1 MSHGIIS
8 MKDKSLEINP
18 KFEKA
23 GEAIREFQNYYNLK
37 LAREASDLAVIVWS
51 KGQDFIV
58 RIPDD
63 DVIKGER
70 FKPTATT
77 KMPEYGIPLVSNVKF
92 YYYSPRVK
100 SITPED
106 TVLHTLLTDG
116 VTNTTYALIL
126 MAKISID
133 RKKLLNKAEEYRLG
147 HQVQA
152 MMDFLDGKETSSS
165 ANLPKRSEF
174 AEKARDYG

>member
-1 MSHGIIS
+1 
-8 MKDKSLEINP
+8 
-18 KFEKA
+18 
-23 GEAIREFQNYYNLK
+23 
-37 LAREASDLAVIVWS
+37 
-51 KGQDFIV
+51 
-58 RIPDD
+58 
-63 DVIKGER
+63 
-70 FKPTATT
+70 
-77 KMPEYGIPLVSNVKF
+77 
-92 YYYSPRVK
+92 VK